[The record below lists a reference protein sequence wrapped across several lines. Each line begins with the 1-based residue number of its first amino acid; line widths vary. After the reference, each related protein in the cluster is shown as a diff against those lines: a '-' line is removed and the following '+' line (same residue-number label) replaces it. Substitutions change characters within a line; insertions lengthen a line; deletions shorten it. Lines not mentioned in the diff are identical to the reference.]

1 MFFLDSFT
9 YIMNVKLCRHFV
21 YFVRDRVNDNIES
34 ISSIT
39 IFILSYIIRVL
50 IDYMTN
56 WKMKTE
62 GKQHQV
68 FDIFRLPPPKKKKN
82 IYISNKIVAFSVFIF
97 QFISWFILYIHIF
110 FYTLLNV
117 YHFSYAFLLCI
128 YGYNWIFIS
137 LDYHRCVKI
146 KINSY
151 RVSCN
156 IISKKKSS
164 KIIHGYFKDKYNIKF
179 SFFTHM
185 YIHYIFENK
194 I

>member
-1 MFFLDSFT
+1 M
-9 YIMNVKLCRHFV
+9 Y
-21 YFVRDRVNDNIES
+21 
-34 ISSIT
+34 SSIIWLT
-39 IFILSYIIRVL
+39 EK
-50 IDYMTN
+50 
-56 WKMKTE
+56 WKLKENSTRYSTS
-62 GKQHQV
+62 
-68 FDIFRLPPPKKKKN
+68 FDFSLQKKKKN

-151 RVSCN
+151 RVSWN